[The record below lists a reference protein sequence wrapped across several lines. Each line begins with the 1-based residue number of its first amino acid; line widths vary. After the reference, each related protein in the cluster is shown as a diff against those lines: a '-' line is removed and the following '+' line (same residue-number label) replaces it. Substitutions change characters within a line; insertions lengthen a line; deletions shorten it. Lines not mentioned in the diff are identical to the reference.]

1 MGISTLCA
9 GYILWFCIFQK
20 DKTVLVVANNQQVAM
35 NMIKKIKL
43 MYDAL
48 PSWLRQPLLVD
59 NKQSLQFK
67 NNSSVKAA
75 AATVNAGV
83 SEALSLLVW
92 DQAAVLNQN
101 LANQIW
107 TSAMPTLACL
117 DKNSI
122 ITIKNKKTN
131 KIQKISLGDLYD
143 RM

>member
-9 GYILWFCIFQK
+9 GYILWFILFQQ

-48 PSWLRQPLLVD
+48 PSWLKQPLLVD

-92 DQAAVLNQN
+92 DQAAILNN
-101 LANQIW
+101 SLAQSIW
-107 TSAMPTLACL
+107 ASALPTLSCL
-117 DKNSI
+117 DKNSL
-122 ITIKNKKTN
+122 ITVKNKKTN
-131 KIQKISLGDLYD
+131 KIQNITIGELNDK
-143 RM
+143 M